1 MSLIVGLTGSI
12 GMGKSTV
19 AGMFERLGVPV
30 FDADAAVHA
39 MQAPGG
45 AALPAIE
52 AEFPG
57 TTSAAGL
64 DRGKLGGLVFGNPA
78 ALKRLEAIIHPMV
91 GAAQKRFL
99 LRHRRRAVVVLD
111 QPLLF
116 EMGGADK
123 VDVVV
128 VVSAPAEVQ
137 AARVLARPGMTPAK
151 FAAILKQQ
159 LPDADKRAQADV
171 VIPTGCGRQV
181 TRRAVKRLVTC
192 LRAPVRRYAPHA

>member
-30 FDADAAVHA
+30 FDADAVVHA
-39 MQAPGG
+39 LQAPGG
-45 AALPAIE
+45 VALPAIE

-57 TTSAAGL
+57 TTSPAGL
-64 DRGKLGGLVFGNPA
+64 DRGRLGALVFGHPA

-91 GAAQKRFL
+91 GDAQKRFL

-128 VVSAPAEVQ
+128 VVSAPADVQ
-137 AARVLARPGMTPAK
+137 AARVLARPGMTPDK
-151 FAAILKQQ
+151 FAAILRQQ
-159 LPDADKRAQADV
+159 MPDADKRALADV
-171 VIPTGCGRQV
+171 VIPTGNGRQV
-181 TRRAVKRLVTC
+181 TRRAVARLVAC
-192 LRAPVRRYAPHA
+192 LNAPGRRYARHA